1 MTLILD
7 SGVVLALANRADRHH
22 AACVDL
28 VRSSRESL
36 LLPAPTLV
44 EIDYWFRKRLGIEA
58 WHQFVEDIARGAFIV
73 EPTEPEDLA
82 RAAELEEQYDNL
94 DLGFVDASVIAVC
107 ERLGER
113 KVATV
118 DRRHFSIVA
127 PQHVVRLELLPA

>member
-1 MTLILD
+1 VTLVLD
-7 SGVVLALANRADRHH
+7 SGVVLALANRDDRHH
-22 AACVDL
+22 RACVEL

-58 WHQFVEDIARGAFIV
+58 WGRFVADVKRGAFIL
-73 EPTEPEDLA
+73 EPTTPEDLV
-82 RAAELEEQYDNL
+82 RAAELEDRYDNL

-107 ERLGER
+107 ERLGEC

-127 PQHVVRLELLPA
+127 PRHVERLELLPA